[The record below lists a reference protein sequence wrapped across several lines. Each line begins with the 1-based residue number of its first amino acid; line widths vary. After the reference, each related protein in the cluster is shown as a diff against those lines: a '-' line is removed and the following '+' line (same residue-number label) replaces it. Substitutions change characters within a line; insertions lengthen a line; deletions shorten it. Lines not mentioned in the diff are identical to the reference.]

1 MSQITLHAD
10 IDHEVATP
18 SFFESFVGDPAKRL
32 MIFSGIAIPSI
43 KVNHDED
50 IYQNEVVVRLRQYAT
65 ILHSS
70 VCHVALASVSNDE
83 SAFVFAVDSG
93 KLELEHFSGEL
104 ILRVNT
110 ATMGEHTGLHRF
122 SYQVVAHVSAVAA
135 RISGTIR
142 VPKAI
147 RDVCPEWDRDGRS
160 VQALFSP
167 TANRR
172 DEDRSGMFVVE
183 KFVPL
188 AHGSITGARSG
199 KEDCFLDYVID
210 NCPFNVP
217 LHVQVNL
224 ASWFP
229 SPPCFCGPEKPPAI
243 VTLTTAAPEASGI
256 DFVVSRMVV
265 K

>member
-1 MSQITLHAD
+1 MPTITLHASNPA
-10 IDHEVATP
+10 EVATA

-32 MIFSGIAIPSI
+32 LIFSGIAIPSI

-50 IYQNEVVVRLRQYAT
+50 IYPHEVIVRLGQFAT
-65 ILHSS
+65 VLHAS
-70 VCHVALASVSNDE
+70 VSHVALASVSNDE

-93 KLELEHFSGEL
+93 KLELEASGEL

-110 ATMGEHTGLHRF
+110 ATMGEKTGLHRF
-122 SYQVVAHVSAVAA
+122 SYQIVAHVSAVAA

-142 VPKAI
+142 VPRAI
-147 RDVCPEWDRDGRS
+147 RDICPEWTRDPQG
-160 VQALFSP
+160 VMGLFIP

-188 AHGSITGARSG
+188 ANGVVTGTRRA
-199 KEDCFLDYVID
+199 KEDCFIDYVID

-217 LHVQVNL
+217 LHVHVDL

-229 SPPCFCGPEKPPAI
+229 SPPCVCGPVSPPAI
-243 VTLTTAAPEASGI
+243 VTLTTAAPEASGV
-256 DFVVSRMVV
+256 DFYVSRMVI